1 MARNCDRQMGY
12 STMCA
17 VLRKDELPRRLEVVE
32 AIITGCGGSDEDRQ
46 RFATAWRRLA
56 QKQLRTR
63 S

>member
-17 VLRKDELPRRLEVVE
+17 VLREDELPRRLEIVE
-32 AIITGCGGSDEDRQ
+32 AIITGCGGSDEDIQ
-46 RFATAWRRLA
+46 RFASAWRRLA

-63 S
+63 I